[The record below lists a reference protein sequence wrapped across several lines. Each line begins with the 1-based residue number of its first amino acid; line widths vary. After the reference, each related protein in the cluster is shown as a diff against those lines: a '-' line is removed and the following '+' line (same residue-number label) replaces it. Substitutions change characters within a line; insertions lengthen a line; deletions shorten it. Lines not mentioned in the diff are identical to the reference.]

1 MNRYL
6 AGAVAGTL
14 ATIPMSLTMITV
26 QRLIPK
32 KEWKTL
38 PPKQITME
46 IAEDIGA
53 KDLLDEEIEKD
64 TVSLVNHFAYGA
76 ATGVVYAAVAGNVNS
91 PPLVKG
97 IGYGFGGV
105 DGKLS
110 RAAAACG
117 YPASGNRA
125 SGKSKRDDDCRSRCV
140 GRGSG
145 GGYGNFKQREKMK
158 SRDDTNESKS
168 NASQT

>member
-32 KEWKTL
+32 KERKTL

-76 ATGVVYAAVAGNVNS
+76 ATGAIYATAAGNVNA
-91 PPLVKG
+91 PPVVKG
-97 IGYGFGGV
+97 IGYGLAVWTVSYLGLLPLAGI
-105 DGKLS
+105 LPP
-110 RAAAACG
+110 AATEH
-117 YPASGNRA
+117 PASQSAMMIAAHVVWGAALGAALEILNSDNENR
-125 SGKSKRDDDCRSRCV
+125 
-140 GRGSG
+140 
-145 GGYGNFKQREKMK
+145 E
-158 SRDDTNESKS
+158 TI
-168 NASQT
+168 